1 MRSGAGW
8 RLTGQ
13 MTVSRSGDMDE
24 SALLDA
30 ARRGDERAF
39 GALFDRHRPGLETVC
54 GLMLGDPR
62 QVEQAM
68 QEAVLTAW
76 RERGHA
82 PAASSVEMWLYRVAV
97 NACLEALGDRR

>member
-1 MRSGAGW
+1 MTASG
-8 RLTGQ
+8 
-13 MTVSRSGDMDE
+13 SGDMDE

-62 QVEQAM
+62 QAEHAL
-68 QEAVLTAW
+68 QEAALTAW
-76 RERGHA
+76 RERGLA

-97 NACLEALGDRR
+97 NACLDELGDLR